1 MTRRNPVRLWTNGA
15 YWVAAWRDGNNALQR
30 KIIGAKAEVTRRDA
44 LAICADMS
52 PQAVQSDAKT
62 LDDWRVKYLAQ
73 NEHLN
78 EQTVTRYKAAMQWAE
93 RYFRKD
99 AVLDKITPTQAI
111 DFVAWLRKQ
120 RRGNVNT
127 GDILSPSTVW
137 GIVSFLRSWFEAARV
152 QGVVT
157 RNPFESVKN
166 PMPKKAE
173 DHPYVSVEDVEKVIA
188 ACPNASWRL
197 VFGLTRYAGLR
208 IMEAMTLE
216 LGHVDWE
223 ARTIAVWPR
232 EGVET
237 TKQAKRTVPVSPR
250 LYALLE
256 EARDALP
263 EGVAE
268 LCWEVPKGSYLRAA
282 TSIRKK
288 AGVTWPGKP
297 FHGLRAS
304 LETDWNGQHPHYAV
318 CEWLGHRA
326 DVAARHYFQSGQF
339 MAGVTG
345 PVAGSNQHTIDT
357 ETKATSGI

>member
-30 KIIGAKAEVTRRDA
+30 KIIGARSEVTRRDA
-44 LAICADMS
+44 LAICAEMS
-52 PQAVQSDAKT
+52 PHAVQSDAKT
-62 LDDWRVKYLAQ
+62 LDDWRTKYLAQ

-120 RRGNVNT
+120 RRGNVPT
-127 GDILSPSTVW
+127 GDVLSPATVW

-256 EARDALP
+256 EARDAMP
-263 EGVAE
+263 EGGRV
-268 LCWEVPKGSYLRAA
+268 LCWEVPRGSYLKAA
-282 TSIRKK
+282 KAIQKR

-339 MAGVTG
+339 MEKVTK
-345 PVAGSNQHTIDT
+345 Q
-357 ETKATSGI
+357 EATNERSTQAAAR